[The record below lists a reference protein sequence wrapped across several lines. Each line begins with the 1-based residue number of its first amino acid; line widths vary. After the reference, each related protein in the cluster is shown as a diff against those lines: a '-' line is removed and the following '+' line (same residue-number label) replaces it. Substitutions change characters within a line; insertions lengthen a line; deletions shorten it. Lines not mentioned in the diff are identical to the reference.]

1 MGVLSDIIIAE
12 KADAAAINAAGEAHR
27 KQWASLESKGI
38 DTIKLG
44 TLYQIVHGRSLDDMD
59 FFSKF
64 MQDATL
70 DKRSKDGPWVFLIP
84 EELTSAVAALDE
96 AQAEA
101 VTNKWAATEEFE
113 GDGWQF
119 EDVEEYLQALV
130 AHARK
135 ARDARKPLLLWM
147 SL

>member
-1 MGVLSDIIIAE
+1 MQD
-12 KADAAAINAAGEAHR
+12 
-27 KQWASLESKGI
+27 
-38 DTIKLG
+38 G
-44 TLYQIVHGRSLDDMD
+44 TLDE
-59 FFSKF
+59 
-64 MQDATL
+64 
-70 DKRSKDGPWVFLIP
+70 RSKDGPWVFLVP

-101 VTNKWAATEEFE
+101 VTEKWAATEEFE

-119 EDVEEYLQALV
+119 EDVEEYLNSLI

-135 ARDARKPLLLWM
+135 AQEARKSLLLWM